1 MTNPTPEAGHPT
13 RIDIAICTYRRP
25 QIEQTLRSLADLRL
39 PPATTVRI
47 IVADNDSEPSARTL
61 VYAIAATLP
70 FEIRYIHCP
79 ASNIS
84 LARNACLDAASG
96 DFLIFMDDD
105 QEVVSDDWLTEIL
118 VAAGST
124 GADVVLGPVLAVYG
138 DDAPRWMREGDFHST
153 RPVWIDSEIRTGYSA
168 NTLLRLASPVVAGRR
183 FSLALGRSGG
193 EDTDY
198 FTRLHRAGGL
208 IAYAPDA
215 PAHEPVPPH
224 RASFAWLAKR
234 RFRSGQ
240 THGRLVGEGLPSLA
254 IARQFLLASA
264 KAGYCFGAAILAAPL
279 TQRRNRYA
287 LRGALH
293 VGALAGL
300 LGVREI
306 QQYGGETPV
315 EGGRHAA

>member
-1 MTNPTPEAGHPT
+1 MTVPATASVHPV
-13 RIDIAICTYRRP
+13 RVDIAICTFRRP
-25 QIEQTLRSLADLRL
+25 QIEKTLRSLVDLRL

-47 IVADNDSEPSARTL
+47 VVADNDFEPSARTL
-61 VYAIAATLP
+61 VYTLAASMP
-70 FEIRYIHCP
+70 FDIRYIHCP

-105 QEVVSDDWLTEIL
+105 QEVVSGNWLAEIL
-118 VAAGST
+118 AAADST

-153 RPVWIDSEIRTGYSA
+153 FPVWVKGEIRTGYSA
-168 NTLLRLASPVVAGRR
+168 NTLLRLASPAVAGRR

-198 FTRLHRAGGL
+198 FTKLCRADGR

-215 PAHEPVPPH
+215 PAHEPVPAH
-224 RASFAWLAKR
+224 RASFVWLAKR

-240 THGRLVGEGLPSLA
+240 THGRLVGEGLSRPA
-254 IARQFLLASA
+254 VARRFLLAAA
-264 KAGYCFGAAILAAPL
+264 KACYCFGAAILAAPL

-293 VGALAGL
+293 VGALAAL

-306 QQYGGETPV
+306 RQYGGEAPV